1 MSSIRYLSL
10 FSGIG
15 GLEHKE
21 IPPLLY
27 CEQDVAC
34 QTVLRERHPNVE
46 IIGDVRELTSP
57 PKAEI
62 VVGGWPCQ
70 DISSAGVLSGIN
82 GLRSGLF
89 FDMVR
94 VAKESGAHTLVGENV
109 PNLLSINKGKD
120 FQIVIDTLLDN
131 GYPFIAWRVLNARS
145 FGLPQ
150 ERRRL
155 FIVASKDKQRAES
168 LHSKLPIMR
177 PRQSSVEQS
186 AYGFYWTGGKRSI
199 CFSSGYVPTLKIGAT
214 DERGRAP
221 VAVFYNNHVR
231 KLSPSEFM
239 ALQGFTDIST
249 ERLPAST
256 VLRMAGN
263 AVAVPVG
270 QFVVDSAFNPKPM
283 DGFRSEFGIISQAG
297 IWENDIPWGISHEEN
312 ELANNLAD
320 FLDLESS
327 DMLSAQAAAGLIV
340 RSVRSGQPMPAELFD
355 TLWALTQDRS
365 QGIKASRSNSFESLD
380 AMYEDILSYRKR
392 LPRLLQ

>member
-15 GLEHKE
+15 GLEHKD

-27 CEQDVAC
+27 CEQDAAC
-34 QTVLRERHPNVE
+34 QTVLRERHPRVE
-46 IIGDVRELTSP
+46 IVGNVKDLTTP

-70 DISSAGVLSGIN
+70 DLSSAGVLSGIN

-94 VAKESGAHTLVGENV
+94 IANKSGAHTIVGENV
-109 PNLLSINKGKD
+109 PNLLTINKGQD

-131 GYPFIAWRVLNARS
+131 GYPYIAWRVLNARS

-155 FIVASKDKQRAES
+155 FIVASKDKARAES
-168 LHSKLPIMR
+168 LHSRIPVVEQC
-177 PRQSSVEQS
+177 QSSVHQP

-199 CFSSGYVPTLKIGAT
+199 CFSSGYVPTLKIGST

-231 KLSPSEFM
+231 KLSPSEFL
-239 ALQGFTDIST
+239 ALQGFTDVST
-249 ERLPAST
+249 ERLSASA

-270 QFVVDSAFNPKPM
+270 QFVVDTVFNPKPM

-297 IWENDIPWGISHEEN
+297 IWENDIPWGISNEEN
-312 ELANNLAD
+312 ELANNLAV
-320 FLDLESS
+320 FLDLDSS
-327 DMLSAQAAAGLIV
+327 DTLSAQAAAGLIV

-355 TLWALTQDRS
+355 ALWVLTQDRS
-365 QGIKASRSNSFESLD
+365 QGIKASRANSFESLD
-380 AMYEDILSYRKR
+380 SMQGIIRAYRNK
-392 LPRLLQ
+392 LPSIQ